1 MVAQENREQLTQ
13 ILISY
18 HDDLQS
24 LEDTLIDIEHLLCP
38 KEDKSLEGRKQA
50 FIEELRPYVD
60 EVGKEVA
67 NKFVNY
73 WLEISPK
80 GKKYRFE
87 KEKVFSMKQR
97 LNTWVANQKKFS
109 IVNMIKQRQ

>member
-1 MVAQENREQLTQ
+1 MKDELTQ

-50 FIEELRPYVD
+50 FIEELREFIPEY
-60 EVGKEVA
+60 GKGMLNDFA
-67 NKFVNY
+67 RY
-73 WLEISPK
+73 WLEH
-80 GKKYRFE
+80 KKSANSKMRWERE
-87 KEKVFSMKQR
+87 KTWDTNLR
-97 LNTWVANQKKFS
+97 LKRWQKMNTKFS
-109 IVNMIKQRQ
+109 IVNMIKQK